1 MNINFI
7 DYFSTII
14 ETLFF
19 LVLSAGFLS
28 KKFKLSKLVISL
40 APICIF
46 KFAFIFLPLSWQAE
60 SLSSCINII
69 LGIFSIM
76 ILTASGVLSSMFCYI
91 LAYII
96 GFLLQI
102 VLVAFV
108 PLFGDFVNSDLFSL
122 LGAIYTLICAI
133 IINHF
138 FNLRKIYFYLFEGGK
153 LITFIITNVFGLS
166 FLFALYFKLN
176 RSNFAEIILFILI
189 SFFTLVS
196 INIVLIN
203 QLKRLRVQSAQ
214 LNAYE
219 QYLPVLESLIQNV
232 RIKQH
237 NHTNEIQSIISLLHT
252 CNDYDS
258 LVSEMTKYIN
268 IC

>member
-1 MNINFI
+1 
-7 DYFSTII
+7 
-14 ETLFF
+14 
-19 LVLSAGFLS
+19 
-28 KKFKLSKLVISL
+28 
-40 APICIF
+40 
-46 KFAFIFLPLSWQAE
+46 
-60 SLSSCINII
+60 
-69 LGIFSIM
+69 
-76 ILTASGVLSSMFCYI
+76 MFCYI

-189 SFFTLVS
+189 LSEYSLISSFITLF
-196 INIVLIN
+196 LPT
-203 QLKRLRVQSAQ
+203 KFSANS
-214 LNAYE
+214 LDKYV
-219 QYLPVLESLIQNV
+219 LPVPVDPQN
-232 RIKQH
+232 R
-237 NHTNEIQSIISLLHT
+237 TE
-252 CNDYDS
+252 
-258 LVSEMTKYIN
+258 
-268 IC
+268 